1 MYLYIKIMK
10 VWLQLTICALPEYLL
25 LSIINIAVI
34 GVKTIASL
42 SAFFILNSTKAGL
55 KSESERDY
63 RL

>member
-25 LSIINIAVI
+25 LSINIAVI